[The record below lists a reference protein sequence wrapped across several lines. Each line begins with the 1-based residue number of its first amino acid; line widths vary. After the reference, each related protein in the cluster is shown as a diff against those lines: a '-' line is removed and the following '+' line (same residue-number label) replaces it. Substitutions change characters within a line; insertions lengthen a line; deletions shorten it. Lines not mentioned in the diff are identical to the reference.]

1 MVSILRYL
9 SRTPSITAH
18 IIPQEPELF
27 LSFHSVIDQNLRF
40 ADFEGNVLRTYV
52 EYCIFFEIKAGPV
65 NDDGNA
71 PHPSGCGISKSSQL

>member
-9 SRTPSITAH
+9 SRIPSIAAH

-27 LSFHSVIDQNLRF
+27 LSFRSVVDKNLRF
-40 ADFEGNVLRTYV
+40 VDFERKQCAPNVRRILY
-52 EYCIFFEIKAGPV
+52 FFEIKAGPV

-71 PHPSGCGISKSSQL
+71 PNP